1 MEQAVRN
8 PDVKTLLLAMLVSAL
23 PGCAT
28 LQGAPDAIINLA
40 GKSTQSNFQGKYL
53 EQEEV
58 RRHFALDRQHGQNLR
73 LSYDGRS
80 LPANEIRQQN
90 LVVIPALQTYLQSI
104 VVRLGKG
111 WPGEL
116 PPLQVKV
123 IDSYTFGPSADPYGN
138 LFVPLGMLEGVESED
153 EIAAMLAHEMSHVL
167 LRHHDRRL
175 AFDQQR
181 ELLTNIA
188 TTAVIAATVADTRLQ
203 RGASQW
209 TLISKDP
216 QATQKVIGDTVL
228 YTALANTFSD
238 NVWNTAWGRAQ
249 EDQADLLG
257 TDLLVKANY
266 APRGASH
273 SLQRL
278 EDFQGKQK
286 PVLGSFLQARKGA
299 MQDSLKRLD
308 LNSFTQEIDTFLNQ
322 GLATTVTAVGE
333 HLTRSHMS
341 AQRRDT
347 DLRQYLQREYDEQR
361 YGRVDK
367 RSWRKVRD
375 NPTVKASLE
384 AYRNAYGANEALG
397 QKNLKDARALAQRA
411 LRSPVAN
418 QPGIR
423 RSLFNVHMVAGE
435 RKQALAQLKAIGDW
449 SLAGPGVYE
458 QLINQHLGSGNAD
471 AALAAIEQAERHL
484 GSEEL
489 FIVEKMLANKL
500 KRNESEFRVLGEKCK
515 EMPNRKDVCKKVA

>member
-1 MEQAVRN
+1 MSCKPN
-8 PDVKTLLLAMLVSAL
+8 PLKIALLVTTLN
-23 PGCAT
+23 GCT
-28 LQGAPDAIINLA
+28 TMQGAPDALINLA
-40 GKSTQSNFQGKYL
+40 GRSTHEGFQGKYL
-53 EQEEV
+53 AQQEV
-58 RRHFALDRQHGQNLR
+58 RSHFKLDPQHSRNLR
-73 LSYDGRS
+73 LSYDGHN
-80 LPANEIRQQN
+80 LPANETRQQN
-90 LVVIPALQTYLQSI
+90 LVVIAPLQRYLQAI
-104 VVRLGKG
+104 VDKLGKV

-116 PPLQVKV
+116 PDLQVKV
-123 IDSYTFGPSADPYGN
+123 VDSYAFGPSADPYGN

-153 EIAAMLAHEMSHVL
+153 EIASMLAHEMSHVL
-167 LRHHDRRL
+167 LRHHDRRQ

-181 ELLTNIA
+181 QLLTNLA
-188 TTAVIAATVADTRLQ
+188 STAVVAAMVADMRLD
-203 RGASQW
+203 RSASQFK
-209 TLISKDP
+209 LLSKDP
-216 QATQKVIGDTVL
+216 QGTQKIIGDTVL

-257 TDLLVKANY
+257 TDLLVKAGY
-266 APRGASH
+266 APRAASH

-278 EDFQGKQK
+278 DDFQGKQE
-286 PVLGSFLQARKGA
+286 PILASFIQARKGA
-299 MQDSLKRLD
+299 MQQSLKRLD
-308 LNSFTQEIDTFLNQ
+308 LNGFTQEINVFINQ
-322 GLATTVTAVGE
+322 GLSTTVSAIGQ

-347 DLRQYLQREYDEQR
+347 DLRQYLQREYDEAR
-361 YGRVDK
+361 YNRVDK
-367 RSWRKVRD
+367 RSWRRVRD
-375 NPTVKASLE
+375 NPTVRDSLE

-397 QKNLKDARALAQRA
+397 KRNLADARVLAQRA

-423 RSLFNVHMVAGE
+423 RSLFNVHMAAGE
-435 RKQALAQLKAIGDW
+435 KRQALTHLKAISDW

-458 QLINQHLGSGNAD
+458 LLVNYHLSDGNPS

-500 KRNESEFRVLGEKCK
+500 KQDDDALRTLGEKCK
-515 EMPNRKDVCKKVA
+515 QMPNRKDTCKKVA